1 MSRLLLGLRADPTH
15 TEATLT
21 TSEGKVWGYV
31 RLPNACAS
39 SSRELLERAFQE
51 SCIELPGPIPPLVAV
66 MALPGL
72 RSEALR
78 RSAAETVRSILPQGS
93 HSLICD
99 ELEPL
104 IALHFR
110 GSPGVLLWSD
120 LEAAV
125 GHLDEEHVFTRYCED
140 HDPLG
145 QEGSGLW
152 LGTRTLQLT
161 ARLLEGR
168 LPDSQ
173 RLSQILTEHFAQ
185 SSVREVWEQVMSEPP
200 DAVSLMELAQR
211 TIALARH
218 PEPEPSCRALVVRA
232 GRRLGDLLAQVPDT
246 TKESL
251 GASWGGRSATG
262 SLLQE
267 VQEQNPRFRWL
278 AAPPEGA
285 LEGCLLLCRAVI
297 AEDISPEAREPS
309 SVEDTSPKHWQALRA
324 LSPGG
329 SRHG

>member
-1 MSRLLLGLRADPTH
+1 MSRLLLGLRADPSH
-15 TEATLT
+15 TEATLVA
-21 TSEGKVWGYV
+21 SDGKVWGHV
-31 RLPNACAS
+31 RIPNACAS

-78 RSAAETVRSILPQGS
+78 RSAAETVRSILPSGS
-93 HSLICD
+93 HALICD
-99 ELEPL
+99 ELEP
-104 IALHFR
+104 IVALHFQGR
-110 GSPGVLLWSD
+110 PGVLVWSD

-125 GHLDEEHVFTRYCED
+125 GHLDGDHVFTRYCED
-140 HDPLG
+140 PDPLG

-173 RLSQILTEHFAQ
+173 RLSQILTEHFRQ
-185 SSVREVWEQVMSEPP
+185 SSVREVWEQIMSDPP
-200 DAVSLMELAQR
+200 DALSLTELAQR
-211 TIALARH
+211 TIAMARH

-232 GRRLGDLLAQVPDT
+232 GRRLGDLLSRVPDT
-246 TKESL
+246 SNESFE
-251 GASWGGRSATG
+251 ASWSGRSATG

-267 VQEQNPRFRWL
+267 VQEQNSRFRWL
-278 AAPPEGA
+278 AEPPQGV
-285 LEGCLLLCRAVI
+285 LEGCLLLCRTVNL
-297 AEDISPEAREPS
+297 DNISPETT
-309 SVEDTSPKHWQALRA
+309 SVEDASPKHWQALSQ
-324 LSPGG
+324 LSERPRNG
-329 SRHG
+329 